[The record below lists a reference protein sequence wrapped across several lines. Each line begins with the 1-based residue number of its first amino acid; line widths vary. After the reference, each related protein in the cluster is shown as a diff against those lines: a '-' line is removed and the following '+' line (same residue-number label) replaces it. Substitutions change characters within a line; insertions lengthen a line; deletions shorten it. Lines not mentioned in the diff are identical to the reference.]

1 MKYEKDGGDYPMDIY
16 NSNPKVKKVLDQLVD
31 GTYSNGDKELFR
43 DLYDSLVMKDVYFT
57 LKDFDSYADAQK
69 RVNKAYKDKAN
80 WAKMV
85 MLNTACAGKFSSDR
99 TIEEYAQEI
108 WKLEKVEVT
117 L

>member
-1 MKYEKDGGDYPMDIY
+1 M
-16 NSNPKVKKVLDQLVD
+16 NSSKLTTGNEYLNGNEIFSSFD
-31 GTYSNGDKELFR
+31 SNEDM
-43 DLYDSLVMKDVYFT
+43 S